1 MSDRQRGIAYI
12 ALSALGF
19 AFLPTI
25 TRSLYVTSTF
35 QPTDVGFWRFLLAN
49 AVIWAIVALRL
60 RQAAARL
67 PFAGWKVAALGV
79 LYALSALA
87 AFFGL
92 QLISAS
98 LYVVLFYTYP
108 AMVAIISL
116 MLGVRLSVWAWMA
129 VGMTIIGCVL
139 TIPDFSFLQQGGNLV
154 GVLTALFNALSV
166 AIYYLVSSRWMRQ
179 AGDTLHATAW
189 MMLSTFAVICIAVIP
204 NGLRL
209 PDSVATLALVVL
221 LSTVSTVV
229 PIFAINAGLRLIP
242 PTQGSIISS
251 IEPVMAMLIALVL
264 LGEVIRPL
272 QWVGAALIVAA
283 VILLETS
290 PKQKIQIPA

>member
-1 MSDRQRGIAYI
+1 MSDRQRGILYI

-25 TRSLYVTSTF
+25 TRSLYAASVF

-60 RQAAARL
+60 RKAAARL
-67 PFAGWKVAALGV
+67 PFEGWKVAVLGV

-92 QLISAS
+92 QLINAS

-108 AMVAIISL
+108 AIVAIISL
-116 MLGVRLSVWAWMA
+116 MLGVRLSIWAWAA
-129 VGMTIIGCVL
+129 VAMTIIGCVL
-139 TIPDFSFLQQGGNLV
+139 TIPDLSFLQQGGNLL

-166 AIYYLVSSRWMRQ
+166 AVYYLLSSRWMRQ
-179 AGDTLHATAW
+179 ASDTLHATAW
-189 MMLSTFAVICIAVIP
+189 MMLSTFAVICITVVP

-209 PDSVATLALVVL
+209 PDSLSTLALVVL
-221 LSTVSTVV
+221 LSTISTVV

-242 PTQGSIISS
+242 PTQGAIISS
-251 IEPVMAMLIALVL
+251 IEPVMAMLIALTL
-264 LGEVIRPL
+264 LGEIIRPL

-283 VILLETS
+283 VILLETA
-290 PKQKIQIPA
+290 PRQKLKKPA